1 MAKLSL
7 GLGKSV
13 EEFIEEKM
21 SQEKRRKMEE
31 LEVARLRA
39 REEEDKETGRVGDKE
54 RGRKKTRRGGDKESG
69 RKEEGKKTPR
79 FKTKYKIIVRRKT
92 GNGKWKMENGERNTE
107 DGKRKT
113 GNGKWEMENGK
124 RKTEDGRPK
133 SVRSEELGVRS
144 KTSSK
149 QETGNGKPGSV
160 NRKPEDVSR
169 KKKIKRGESI
179 TRWDWGCRKIIE
191 WGILGLIVWT
201 PLAAGSVY
209 EWTILVI
216 QLAVLVM
223 MGAYILMKKKPRM
236 NEGLSFSLRWPR
248 YLFFGFIIFLFIQAV
263 PWPKFL
269 VKILSPNTYV
279 FQELFSADF
288 SRVKFMSFSLMP
300 EQTIR
305 EGLELLA
312 YFFLGF
318 LIVKTVTKRKQI
330 MRIFYVLV
338 GVGVFQAVY
347 GFIQLYSKNP
357 MVLFYKKIHGL
368 DSLSGTFVNRNHLSG
383 YLEMV
388 IPLTIGLILAHID
401 VFSLAG
407 LKWREKLL
415 RFSEK
420 GFYRNVLLTFGVI
433 VMAMAI
439 LFSKSRSGVFLLVF
453 AFILFFGL
461 AGLYSGRVTHRQKWT
476 MGFLKGTFLAIMFI
490 SLYVGINAT
499 IERFALDN
507 LLYQNRPLY
516 WSNTTRI
523 TNDFPFLG
531 SGLGTFASIYPA
543 YEELRTAAHLSHAH
557 NDYLEYL
564 AELGVL
570 GMILLC
576 GVILFLL
583 VRSFLVWRE
592 RRHPEVKGLALGG
605 MIAVVLMLIHSIGDF
620 NLHIPA
626 NMLLFS
632 VVLSLTFVLV
642 FYRMR
647 GNRQP

>member
-31 LEVARLRA
+31 LEAARLRA
-39 REEEDKETGRVGDKE
+39 REEEDKETGG
-54 RGRKKTRRGGDKESG
+54 GGDRESG

-92 GNGKWKMENGERNTE
+92 GNGKWEMENGERKTG

-113 GNGKWEMENGK
+113 QNL
-124 RKTEDGRPK
+124 RPK

-144 KTSSK
+144 KTSTK
-149 QETGNGKPGSV
+149 QEMGDGKPGIV
-160 NRKPEDVSR
+160 NRKPEIVRS

-248 YLFFGFIIFLFIQAV
+248 YLFFGFIVFLFIQAV

-269 VKILSPNTYV
+269 VKILSPNTYA

-288 SRVKFMSFSLMP
+288 SRIKFMSFSLMP

-347 GFIQLYSKNP
+347 GFIQLYSNNP
-357 MVLFYKKIHGL
+357 RLLFYKKIYGL

-420 GFYRNVLLTFGVI
+420 GFYRNMLLTFGVI

-439 LFSKSRSGVFLLVF
+439 IFSKSRSGVFLLVF

-476 MGFLKGTFLAIMFI
+476 MGFLKGTFLAIMLI

-647 GNRQP
+647 QNRKP

>member
-1 MAKLSL
+1 MAKISL

-21 SQEKRRKMEE
+21 SEEKRRKMEDME
-31 LEVARLRA
+31 AARMRA
-39 REEEDKETGRVGDKE
+39 REQEDKETGR
-54 RGRKKTRRGGDKESG
+54 KKTRREGGRRQGEGETRRVGD
-69 RKEEGKKTPR
+69 KEEGKKTPR
-79 FKTKYKIIVRRKT
+79 IKTKYRIIVRHKNRLRFKVE
-92 GNGKWKMENGERNTE
+92 GLRQEKE

-113 GNGKWEMENGK
+113 QNVKQ
-124 RKTEDGRPK
+124 K

-144 KTSSK
+144 KNSAK
-149 QETGNGKPGSV
+149 QETGKG
-160 NRKPEDVSR
+160 
-169 KKKIKRGESI
+169 KKKMGDGSQKTI

-248 YLFFGFIIFLFIQAV
+248 YLFFGFIVFLVIQVV

-269 VKILSPNTYV
+269 VKILSPNTYA
-279 FQELFSADF
+279 FQELFTADF
-288 SRVKFMSFSLMP
+288 SRVKFMSFSLIP

-347 GFIQLYSKNP
+347 GFIQLFDKSP
-357 MVLFYKKIHGL
+357 HILFYKKIHYLGTVT
-368 DSLSGTFVNRNHLSG
+368 GTFVNRNHLAG

-420 GFYRNVLLTFGVI
+420 GFYRNMLLTFGVI
-433 VMAMAI
+433 IMALAI
-439 LFSKSRSGVFLLVF
+439 IFSQSRSGVFLLVF

-499 IERFALDN
+499 VQRFALDN
-507 LLYQNRPLY
+507 LLAEGRPTV
-516 WSNTTRI
+516 WANTMGI
-523 TNDFPFLG
+523 NADYPVFG
-531 SGLGTFASIYPA
+531 SGLGTFASLYPA
-543 YEELRTAAHLSHAH
+543 YEETWKQTSFFSHAH

-642 FYRMR
+642 FYRIR
-647 GNRQP
+647 GNRKP

>member
-1 MAKLSL
+1 
-7 GLGKSV
+7 
-13 EEFIEEKM
+13 
-21 SQEKRRKMEE
+21 
-31 LEVARLRA
+31 
-39 REEEDKETGRVGDKE
+39 
-54 RGRKKTRRGGDKESG
+54 
-69 RKEEGKKTPR
+69 
-79 FKTKYKIIVRRKT
+79 
-92 GNGKWKMENGERNTE
+92 
-107 DGKRKT
+107 
-113 GNGKWEMENGK
+113 
-124 RKTEDGRPK
+124 
-133 SVRSEELGVRS
+133 
-144 KTSSK
+144 
-149 QETGNGKPGSV
+149 
-160 NRKPEDVSR
+160 
-169 KKKIKRGESI
+169 
-179 TRWDWGCRKIIE
+179 
-191 WGILGLIVWT
+191 
-201 PLAAGSVY
+201 
-209 EWTILVI
+209 
-216 QLAVLVM
+216 
-223 MGAYILMKKKPRM
+223 
-236 NEGLSFSLRWPR
+236 
-248 YLFFGFIIFLFIQAV
+248 
-263 PWPKFL
+263 
-269 VKILSPNTYV
+269 
-279 FQELFSADF
+279 
-288 SRVKFMSFSLMP
+288 
-300 EQTIR
+300 
-305 EGLELLA
+305 
-312 YFFLGF
+312 
-318 LIVKTVTKRKQI
+318 VT
-330 MRIFYVLV
+330 
-338 GVGVFQAVY
+338 
-347 GFIQLYSKNP
+347 
-357 MVLFYKKIHGL
+357 
-368 DSLSGTFVNRNHLSG
+368 GTFVNRNHLAG

-420 GFYRNVLLTFGVI
+420 GFYRNMLLTFGVI

-439 LFSKSRSGVFLLVF
+439 IFSKSRSGVFLLVF

-499 IERFALDN
+499 LQRFALDR
-507 LLYQNRPLY
+507 LLAEGRPTV
-516 WSNTTRI
+516 WANTMGI
-523 TNDFPFLG
+523 NADYPVFG
-531 SGLGTFASIYPA
+531 SGLGTFASLYPA
-543 YEELRTAAHLSHAH
+543 YEETWKQTSFFSHAH

-647 GNRQP
+647 ENREP

>member
-1 MAKLSL
+1 MAKISL

-21 SQEKRRKMEE
+21 SQEKRRKMEDME
-31 LEVARLRA
+31 AARMRA
-39 REEEDKETGRVGDKE
+39 REQEDKE
-54 RGRKKTRRGGDKESG
+54 RGRKKTRRVGDKESG
-69 RKEEGKKTPR
+69 RQGEGEKTPR
-79 FKTKYKIIVRRKT
+79 FKTRYKIIVR
-92 GNGKWKMENGERNTE
+92 
-107 DGKRKT
+107 RKT

-124 RKTEDGRPK
+124 RKTEDGRRKTQNVRPK

-144 KTSSK
+144 KTSTK
-149 QETGNGKPGSV
+149 QEMGDGKPGIV

-169 KKKIKRGESI
+169 KKKIKRSESI

-248 YLFFGFIIFLFIQAV
+248 YLFFGFIVFLVIQVV

-269 VKILSPNTYV
+269 VKILSPNTYA

-288 SRVKFMSFSLMP
+288 SRIKFMSFSLMP

-347 GFIQLYSKNP
+347 GFIQLFDKSP
-357 MVLFYKKIHGL
+357 HILFYKKIHYLGTVT
-368 DSLSGTFVNRNHLSG
+368 GTFVNRNHLAG

-420 GFYRNVLLTFGVI
+420 GFYRNMLLTFGVI
-433 VMAMAI
+433 IMALAI
-439 LFSKSRSGVFLLVF
+439 IFSQSRSGVFLLVF

-499 IERFALDN
+499 LQRFALDR
-507 LLYQNRPLY
+507 LLAEGRPTV
-516 WSNTTRI
+516 WANTMGI
-523 TNDFPFLG
+523 NADYPVFG
-531 SGLGTFASIYPA
+531 SGLGTFASLYPA
-543 YEELRTAAHLSHAH
+543 YEETWKQTNFFSHAH

-642 FYRMR
+642 FYRIR
-647 GNRQP
+647 GNREP